1 MGEGRKATPDVA
13 EAALKWLSS
22 NDSRAAIV
30 GSRAMAASA
39 KIVGKLTLC
48 NGLTNYGVGH
58 KLTPASYQNG
68 LL

>member
-1 MGEGRKATPDVA
+1 MGEGRKAAPDVA

-48 NGLTNYGVGH
+48 KGLTNYEFGL
-58 KLTPASYQNG
+58 KLTPASYQKG